1 MQEVIVQE
9 KIRNIAIIAH
19 VDHGKTTLVD
29 QLFKQSGL
37 FRDNQ
42 VVEERMMDSM
52 DLERERGITIASK
65 NGSFLYKGYLVNII
79 DTPGHADF
87 GGQVE
92 RVLRMAD
99 GALLLV
105 DAAEGPMPQTYF
117 VLKKALA
124 LNLPVLVVIN
134 KIDKPAARCD
144 AVVDEVFDLFVK
156 LDAPDHILDFQVI
169 FASARDGYATHDHR
183 EREGTD
189 APPLRHDH
197 RCDPGAERES
207 RGPLQML
214 VSSLSYSPFLGRL
227 AIGKITSGQLH
238 IDKDVVVATPG
249 GIPRPARITKI
260 YRFKGTEKAETEE
273 AGVGEIV
280 AVAGMESITIG
291 ETLTDPL
298 EPVPLE
304 GIHVDPPTVSMSF
317 VPNDSPFYGK
327 EGRFVTS
334 RHLRDR
340 LFKETLSDVALVV
353 EELEDAQGYKVSG
366 RGELHLS
373 ILIEKMRREGYEFQV
388 TRPQVI
394 FREENGRRLEPYE
407 ELTVDVDENYMGRVI
422 ENLGGRK
429 GILLEMHQNNG
440 MARLKYRIP
449 TRGLLGFR
457 SEFLTETRGMGVMN
471 YVFLDFGEYAGDIR
485 NRTKG
490 VLISM
495 GQCTTVAYALF
506 NLQER
511 GRLFLGPGEKVY
523 EGQIIGEHSRETD
536 LVVNP
541 AKGKKLTNMRASGSD
556 DAVILTPH
564 VKMTL
569 EECISYINDDE
580 LVEITPISIRLRK
593 QILADLERRRAK
605 PAA

>member
-1 MQEVIVQE
+1 MKQD

-37 FRDNQ
+37 FRENQ
-42 VVEERMMDSM
+42 VVEERLMDSM
-52 DLERERGITIASK
+52 DLERERGITITSK
-65 NGSFLYKGYLVNII
+65 NGSFLYKGYLINII

-92 RVLRMAD
+92 RVLKMAD
-99 GALLLV
+99 GVLLLV

-124 LNLPVLVVIN
+124 LDLRVIVVIN

-156 LDAPDHILDFQVI
+156 LDAPDHILDFPSI
-169 FASARDGYATHDHR
+169 FTSAKEGFATLDHR
-183 EREGTD
+183 VKSGSMMPLFDMIVD
-189 APPLRHDH
+189 AIPAPQGDA
-197 RCDPGAERES
+197 D
-207 RGPLQML
+207 GPLQML
-214 VSSLSYSPFLGRL
+214 VSSLNYSPFLGRL
-227 AIGKITSGQLH
+227 AIGKITSGRIH
-238 IDKDVVVATPG
+238 IDKEVVVATPNEQ
-249 GIPRPARITKI
+249 PRAARITKI
-260 YRFKGTEKAETEE
+260 YRFRGTEKAETDE

-291 ETLTDPL
+291 ETLTDPQD
-298 EPVPLE
+298 PRPLA
-304 GIHVDPPTVSMSF
+304 GITVDPPTVSMTF
-317 VPNDSPFYGK
+317 VANDSPFYGK

-334 RHLRDR
+334 RHIRER
-340 LFKETLSDVALVV
+340 LFRETLSDVALGV
-353 EELEDAQGYKVSG
+353 EELADAQGYKVSG

-388 TRPQVI
+388 TRPQAI
-394 FREENGRRLEPYE
+394 FREVDGRKLEPYE
-407 ELTVDVDENYMGRVI
+407 ELIVDVDENYMGKVI
-422 ENLGGRK
+422 ENLGARRGT
-429 GILLEMHQNNG
+429 LLEMHQKSG
-440 MARLKYRIP
+440 MARLRYRIP

-457 SEFLTETRGMGVMN
+457 SEFLTDTRGMGVMN
-471 YVFLDFGEYAGDIR
+471 YVFLEFGDYAGEIK

-490 VLISM
+490 VLIAM
-495 GQCTTVAYALF
+495 NRCTTVAYALF

-523 EGQIIGEHSRETD
+523 EGQIIGEHSRDSD

-556 DAVILTPH
+556 DAVILTPP
-564 VKMTL
+564 VKMSL

-580 LVEITPISIRLRK
+580 LVEITPLSIRLRK
-593 QILADLERRRAK
+593 QVLDELERRRTK

>member
-1 MQEVIVQE
+1 MEQDQ
-9 KIRNIAIIAH
+9 IRNIAIIAH

-29 QLFKQSGL
+29 QLFRQSGM

-42 VVEERMMDSM
+42 VVEERLMDSM

-65 NGSFLYKGYLVNII
+65 NGSFVYRNFHVNIV

-92 RVLRMAD
+92 RVLKMVD

-105 DAAEGPMPQTYF
+105 DAVEGPMPQTYF

-124 LNLPVLVVIN
+124 LHLPIIVVIN

-144 AVVDEVFDLFVK
+144 WVVNEVFDLFVK
-156 LDAPDHILDFQVI
+156 LEAPDHILDFPI
-169 FASARDGYATHDHR
+169 IYASSRDGYATHDHC
-183 EREGTD
+183 EREGTMIPLFEMIID
-189 APPLRHDH
+189 SIPP
-197 RCDPGAERES
+197 PAGNPV
-207 RGPLQML
+207 GPLQML
-214 VSSLSYSPFLGRL
+214 VSSLSYSQFLGRL
-227 AIGKITSGQLH
+227 AIGKITSGKLRMDQEL
-238 IDKDVVVATPG
+238 VVSKAGLTPSPA
-249 GIPRPARITKI
+249 GIKKI
-260 YRFKGTEKAETEE
+260 YKFRGAEMVETDE
-273 AGVGEIV
+273 AYVGEIV
-280 AVAGMESITIG
+280 AVAGMDNITIG

-298 EPVPLE
+298 NPVPLD
-304 GIHVDPPTVSMSF
+304 GIEVDPPTVSMNF

-334 RHLRDR
+334 RHLRER
-340 LFKETLSDVALVV
+340 LFRETLSDVALIV
-353 EELEDAQGYKVSG
+353 EELGGVQGYKVSG

-394 FREENGRRLEPYE
+394 WKESQGKRLEPYE
-407 ELTVDVDENYMGRVI
+407 ELTVDVDEKYMGRVI

-429 GILLEMHQNNG
+429 GILLEMHQDNG
-440 MARLKYRIP
+440 MARLKYKIP

-457 SEFLTETRGMGVMN
+457 SEFLTETRGMGIMN
-471 YVFLDFGEYAGDIR
+471 YVFLTFDEYAGEIK
-485 NRTKG
+485 NRGRG
-490 VLISM
+490 VLIAM
-495 GQCTTVAYALF
+495 EECMTVAYALF

-511 GRLFLGPGEKVY
+511 GKLFLGPGEKVY
-523 EGQIIGEHSRETD
+523 TGQIIGEHSREAD
-536 LVVNP
+536 IIVNP

-564 VKMTL
+564 VRMSL
-569 EECISYINDDE
+569 EECIAYINDDE
-580 LVEITPISIRLRK
+580 LVEVTPQSIRLRK
-593 QILADLERRRAK
+593 QILNGLERKRAK
-605 PAA
+605 NAAA

>member
-1 MQEVIVQE
+1 MMMVQE

-42 VVEERMMDSM
+42 VVEERLMDSM

-65 NGSFLYKGYLVNII
+65 NGSFFYKDHLINII

-92 RVLRMAD
+92 RVLKMAD

-124 LNLPVLVVIN
+124 LNLRVIVVVN
-134 KIDKPAARCD
+134 KIDKPSARCD
-144 AVVDEVFDLFVK
+144 CVVDEVFDLFVK
-156 LDAPDHILDFQVI
+156 LDAPDHILDFPVI
-169 FASARDGYATHDHR
+169 FSSAKNGYATLDHKAKSGTMMPLFDMIIDAVPPP
-183 EREGTD
+183 EG
-189 APPLRHDH
+189 
-197 RCDPGAERES
+197 DPE
-207 RGPLQML
+207 GPLQLL
-214 VSSLSYSPFLGRL
+214 VSSLNYSPFLGRL
-227 AIGKITSGQLH
+227 AIGKITSGRIH
-238 IDKDVVVATPG
+238 VDKEVVVATPG
-249 GIPRPARITKI
+249 TTARAGKITKI
-260 YRFKGTEKAETEE
+260 YRFKGTEKVETDE

-280 AVAGMESITIG
+280 AVAGMDSIFIG
-291 ETLTDPL
+291 ETLTDPAC
-298 EPVPLE
+298 PIPLE
-304 GIHVDPPTVSMSF
+304 GIMVDPPTVSMNF

-340 LFKETLSDVALVV
+340 LFRETLSDVALVV
-353 EELEDAQGYKVSG
+353 EDIEDAQGYKVSG

-394 FREENGRRLEPYE
+394 FREEGGKRLEPYE
-407 ELTVDVDENYMGRVI
+407 ELVVDVDENYMGRVI
-422 ENLGGRK
+422 ENLGGRRAA
-429 GILLEMHQNNG
+429 LLEMHQANG
-440 MARLKYRIP
+440 MARLKYKIP

-471 YVFLDFGEYAGDIR
+471 YVFLGFGEYAGEIR

-490 VLISM
+490 VLIAM
-495 GQCTTVAYALF
+495 DRCTTVAYALF

-511 GRLFLGPGEKVY
+511 GRLFLGPGERVY

-541 AKGKKLTNMRASGSD
+541 AKGKKLTNMRAAGSD

-564 VKMTL
+564 RRMSL

-580 LVEITPISIRLRK
+580 LVEITPQSIRLRK